1 MRNNMSENV
10 IIKNLEDA
18 GCDEKCIKQFMECY
32 RYGDKKEV
40 LKTLAEHRESIL
52 DKLHAVQKE
61 IDCLDYLVYQIG
73 KQEG

>member
-1 MRNNMSENV
+1 MKNNMSENAV
-10 IIKNLEDA
+10 IKNLEDA

-32 RYGDKKEV
+32 RHGDKKEG
-40 LKTLAEHRESIL
+40 LKTLADHRDCIL
-52 DKLHAVQKE
+52 DKLHAAQKE